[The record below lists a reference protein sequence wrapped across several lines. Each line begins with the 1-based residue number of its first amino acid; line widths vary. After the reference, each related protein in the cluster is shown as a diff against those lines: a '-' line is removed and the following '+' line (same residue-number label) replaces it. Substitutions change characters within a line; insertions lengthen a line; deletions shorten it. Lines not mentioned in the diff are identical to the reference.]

1 MWKMKFQF
9 SHFFKKFNFLKSA
22 KKVWKKGGTSFSLF
36 FKGSWSLT
44 PHLAVIRANL
54 DKCLFLS
61 LNAITAR
68 SRKWRYYSPRT
79 ACFSLGAL
87 QGVWGSRG
95 SEDRPPGPDPQNHVS
110 GPVFERSP
118 KVSIKDM
125 WIKHTKPLC
134 FSHVRSRIWEISS
147 MWL

>member
-87 QGVWGSRG
+87 QEGWGSRG
-95 SEDRPPGPDPQNHVS
+95 VRKSTPRPGPQKSRPRTGFWEVPKGPDQGHVNQAYKTL
-110 GPVFERSP
+110 VFFTCQDQDL
-118 KVSIKDM
+118 KD
-125 WIKHTKPLC
+125 
-134 FSHVRSRIWEISS
+134 
-147 MWL
+147 WL